1 MNIGL
6 LRHGATCET
15 SDGVLRGRGDDALSP
30 EGWRQLR
37 RAATTTAQ
45 PHRWRRIVS
54 SPLRRCADF
63 AHELAAQWA
72 LPLSIDAR
80 LSELDFGA
88 WEGRHFNDLLAEPDS
103 AAALQGFW
111 EDPWRHPPPQGETL
125 LAFEARVLAAWNELS
140 AVCAAEA
147 EAETSATLVITHG
160 GVIRLLLCA
169 MRGLP
174 RTELLKLDVA
184 HASLHL
190 LPSQALRPLSRPG
203 DVSMPAST

>member
-1 MNIGL
+1 MKIGL

-15 SDGVLRGRGDDALSP
+15 SDGVLRGRGDDALSA

-37 RAATTTAQ
+37 QAASAAQ
-45 PHRWRRIVS
+45 SQQQRWQRIVT
-54 SPLRRCADF
+54 SPLKRCADF

-88 WEGRHFNDLLAEPDS
+88 WEGRHYSELLAEPAS

-111 EDPWRHPPPQGETL
+111 DDPWRHPPPQGESL
-125 LAFEARVLAAWNELS
+125 GIFEQRVLDAWNELS
-140 AVCAAEA
+140 AVCAAE
-147 EAETSATLVITHG
+147 TSTTLVITHG

-174 RTELLKLDVA
+174 RTELLKLEVA

-190 LPSQALRPLSRPG
+190 LPCQPLQSLPML
-203 DVSMPAST
+203 DEASVRAAT

>member
-15 SDGVLRGRGDDALSP
+15 SDGVLRGRGDDALSA
-30 EGWRQLR
+30 EGWQQLR
-37 RAATTTAQ
+37 QAASAAQ
-45 PHRWRRIVS
+45 SQQQRWQRIVS

-88 WEGRHFNDLLAEPDS
+88 WEGRHYSELLAEPDS

-111 EDPWRHPPPQGETL
+111 DDPWRHPPPQGETL
-125 LAFEARVLAAWNELS
+125 STFENRVLDAWNELS
-140 AVCAAEA
+140 AVCT
-147 EAETSATLVITHG
+147 AETSTTLVITHG

-174 RTELLKLDVA
+174 RTELLKLEVA

-190 LPSQALRPLSRPG
+190 LPCQPLQSLLML
-203 DVSMPAST
+203 DDASAPAST

>member
-1 MNIGL
+1 MRIGL

-15 SDGVLRGRGDDALSP
+15 SDGILRGRGDDALSP
-30 EGWRQLR
+30 EGWLQLR
-37 RAATTTAQ
+37 RAATTARS
-45 PHRWRRIVS
+45 HRWQRIVS
-54 SPLRRCADF
+54 SPLKRCADF
-63 AHELAAQWA
+63 AHELAAQWT

-88 WEGRHFNDLLAEPDS
+88 WEGRHYSELLVEPDS
-103 AAALQGFW
+103 ATALQGFW
-111 EDPWRHPPPQGETL
+111 DDPWRHPPPQGENLTT
-125 LAFEARVLAAWNELS
+125 FENRVLAAWNELS
-140 AVCAAEA
+140 TLDSVAGDAGGGD
-147 EAETSATLVITHG
+147 TLVITHG

-190 LPSQALRPLSRPG
+190 LPCQPLQSLPML
-203 DVSMPAST
+203 DDATAPAST